1 MVHTINIKSDI
12 HVKKLTTSDDA
23 MVKGNFTVGD
33 SFSFKDAVFNNKT
46 TFNKAV
52 TLNDDVTV
60 NKKLTV
66 KELSVDGSFSFK
78 SAVFDTPT
86 TFNHDVSLK
95 NATAS
100 ENLAV
105 HKDVIVGGTIT
116 ADRVNTNVFSFK
128 NGSFEVDTEFQK
140 NVNVRGKLTADS
152 IETKNMYF
160 DNSVFNNETFFNKTL
175 NANTINTENL
185 SVTKDFTTHGDIY
198 TSGEITGR
206 DGIFY
211 KLTSIGRTELKD
223 DVNISGAMEVGGESR
238 FRGDLVVSGNV
249 STYKNAN
256 VSNVYASGE
265 VSTDT
270 LKTTSNVDVNGAAL
284 FRKNVTVDGD
294 MTIKGLV
301 TGGNNVPTS
310 FGSLVVTNKAD
321 INELYVGSKFEC
333 QDILCRDVKQV
344 SDKRYKTKIVDHD
357 TREVTE
363 KVCSLRPVNFTWKHD
378 GKEDIGFVAQEIKK
392 IFPELVYD
400 DGGFLSV
407 KYSNMVSLLVSCV
420 KHLRTEIHDL
430 KTDIARNK

>member
-12 HVKKLTTSDDA
+12 QVKKLTTSDDA
-23 MVKGNFTVGD
+23 IVGGNFTVGD
-33 SFSFKDAVFNNKT
+33 SFSFKDALFNTKS
-46 TFNKAV
+46 TFNKTV
-52 TLNDDVTV
+52 TMNDDVTV

-78 SAVFDTPT
+78 SAVFDTPAA
-86 TFNHDVSLK
+86 FNDDVSLK

-100 ENLAV
+100 GSLAV
-105 HKDVIVGGTIT
+105 QNDVIIGGTLT
-116 ADRVNTNVFSFK
+116 ADTVKTNTFSFK
-128 NGSFEVDTEFQK
+128 NGIFEVDTEFQK
-140 NVNVRGKLTADS
+140 NVEIKGKLTADS
-152 IETKNMYF
+152 VETKNMYF
-160 DNSVFNNETFFNKTL
+160 DNAVFNKETFFNRTM

-211 KLTSIGRTELKD
+211 KLSSIGRTELKD
-223 DVNISGAMEVGGESR
+223 DVNITGAVDVGGESR
-238 FRGDLVVSGNV
+238 FRGDMIVSGNV

-256 VSNVYASGE
+256 VTNVYASGE

-270 LKTTSNVDVNGAAL
+270 LKTTNNIDVNGAAL

-321 INELYVGSKFEC
+321 INELFVGTKFEC
-333 QDILCRDVKQV
+333 QDVLCRDVKQV
-344 SDKRYKTKIVDHD
+344 SDERFKKNIVEQDPKD
-357 TREVTE
+357 ILG
-363 KVCSLRPVNFTWKHD
+363 KVCAMRPVNFTWKHD
-378 GKEDIGFVAQEIKK
+378 DKEDVGLVAQEVRE
-392 IFPELVYD
+392 IFPELVHD
-400 DGGFLSV
+400 NGEILGV
-407 KYSNMVSLLVSCV
+407 KYANMVSLLISCV
-420 KHLRTEIHDL
+420 KQLKNEINEI
-430 KTDIARNK
+430 KEMREK

>member
-1 MVHTINIKSDI
+1 M
-12 HVKKLTTSDDA
+12 
-23 MVKGNFTVGD
+23 
-33 SFSFKDAVFNNKT
+33 
-46 TFNKAV
+46 
-52 TLNDDVTV
+52 NDDVTV
-60 NKKLTV
+60 NKKLSV

-78 SAVFDTPT
+78 SAVFDTPA
-86 TFNHDVSLK
+86 TFSNDVSLK
-95 NATAS
+95 NAS
-100 ENLAV
+100 VSDNLAV

-116 ADRVNTNVFSFK
+116 ADRVNTNIFSFK
-128 NGSFEVDTEFQK
+128 NGMFEVDTEFQK
-140 NVNVRGKLTADS
+140 NVDVKGKLTADS

-160 DNSVFNNETFFNKTL
+160 DNSVFNNETFFNKTM

-211 KLTSIGRTELKD
+211 KLSSIGKTELKD
-223 DVNISGAMEVGGESR
+223 DVNITGAVDVGGESR

-270 LKTTSNVDVNGAAL
+270 LKTSDNIDVNGAAL

-321 INELYVGSKFEC
+321 INELFVGTKFEC
-333 QDILCRDVKQV
+333 QDVLCRDVKQV
-344 SDKRYKTKIVDHD
+344 SDERFKKNITEHEPKKILD
-357 TREVTE
+357 

-378 GKEDIGFVAQEIKK
+378 DKDDIGLVAQDVRR
-392 IFPELVYD
+392 IFPELVHD
-400 DGGFLSV
+400 NGEILSV
-407 KYSNMVSLLVSCV
+407 KYANIVSLLISCV
-420 KHLRTEIHDL
+420 KELKKEINELRE
-430 KTDIARNK
+430 NQ